1 MYICAINNTY
11 CKGIAKSCL
20 YSFTRFY
27 KTFPNIFQSP
37 IGISELQFAY
47 VRIQQC
53 TCLYILFHSY
63 LCPAI
68 KIIMLKISTF
78 LRDIPILFHKMGESH
93 LFFVTL
99 PTKETIYNNGRTTYV

>member
-78 LRDIPILFHKMGESH
+78 LRDIPILFHKNGGIS
-93 LFFVTL
+93 FVFCNFAL
-99 PTKETIYNNGRTTYV
+99 ERNNI